1 MRRRAAS
8 PRRGSAPTTTTKA
21 TPNAIAAAPTWRAVD
36 QAASSLHATTP
47 PKAIATSEHAERDD
61 RAPHERR
68 IREPCEHDV
77 ADEQRQ
83 RDEGDSPVRRS
94 ELEHCADDHQRDR
107 DSARHGGGPEQHARR
122 DRRAAR
128 QVRARDA
135 AHAASS
141 GGRSGA
147 LRWSRTAPRRSCSA
161 AAGTSRTTP
170 AYRPAR
176 GRSPHALRSA
186 SSSAR

>member
-1 MRRRAAS
+1 MPRRGRLRRRRPRPRRAQS
-8 PRRGSAPTTTTKA
+8 PRR
-21 TPNAIAAAPTWRAVD
+21 PTWRAVD
-36 QAASSLHATTP
+36 HAASPLHATTP
-47 PKAIATSEHAERDD
+47 PRAIATRNTAERDD
-61 RAPHERR
+61 RSPHEGR
-68 IREPCEHDV
+68 IREPRENDV

-83 RDEGDSPVRRS
+83 RDEGDPPVRRS

-107 DSARHGGGPEQHARR
+107 DRARHRGRPEQHARR

-147 LRWSRTAPRRSCSA
+147 SRWSRTAPRRNR
-161 AAGTSRTTP
+161 AG
-170 AYRPAR
+170 AE
-176 GRSPHALRSA
+176 GRSCTTRGYPPATGRCRRERRDR
-186 SSSAR
+186 SSARR